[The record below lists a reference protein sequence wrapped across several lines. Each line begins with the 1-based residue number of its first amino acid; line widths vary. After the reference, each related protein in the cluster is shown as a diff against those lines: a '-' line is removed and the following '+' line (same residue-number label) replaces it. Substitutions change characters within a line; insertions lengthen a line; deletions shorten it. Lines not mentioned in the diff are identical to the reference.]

1 MIAGIMHVNKNV
13 DQHEINK
20 FDQMAEQWWDTS
32 GPMKPLHQL
41 NPLRLN
47 FIKQHATVS
56 NKKIVDIG
64 CGGGILSEALAR
76 DGGLVTGID
85 QSEDALE
92 AAKQHAK
99 THQVN
104 LDYLAITA
112 EEFSRQQ
119 AEQFDVV
126 TCLEMLEHVPEPAS
140 VVQACAQLLKPGGK
154 VFFSTLN
161 RNLKSFLMA
170 IVGAEYVLNLLPRGT
185 HEYAKFLKP
194 SEINQFAE
202 SAKLQLVELTGIHYN
217 PIMQSFK
224 LKSNVDVNYICCYE
238 KKS

>member
-1 MIAGIMHVNKNV
+1 MHVNKNV

-20 FDQMAEQWWDTS
+20 FDQMAEQWWDIN

-85 QSEDALE
+85 QSEDALG
-92 AAKQHAK
+92 AAKQHAN

-119 AEQFDVV
+119 VEQFDVV

>member
-1 MIAGIMHVNKNV
+1 MANNV
-13 DQHEINK
+13 DKNEIEK
-20 FDQMAEQWWDTS
+20 FDKMAEQWWNPK

-41 NPLRLN
+41 NPLRLD
-47 FIKQHATVS
+47 FIKQNTSVS
-56 NKKIVDIG
+56 NKRIVDIG

-85 QSEDALE
+85 QSEDALG
-92 AAKQHAK
+92 AAMQHAK

-112 EEFSRQQ
+112 EEFSQQ
-119 AEQFDVV
+119 KAEQFDVV

-140 VVQACAQLLKPGGK
+140 VIQACAQLLKPGGK

-161 RNLKSFLMA
+161 RNLKSFMMA
-170 IVGAEYVLNLLPRGT
+170 IVGAEYVLKLLPRGT

-202 SAKLQLVELTGIHYN
+202 NTGLKLVELTGIHYN